1 MFLIIAIILVV
12 LWLLG
17 ITVFKMTRG
26 IIHLVLLIAVV
37 LVVLHFVRGM

>member
-1 MFLIIAIILVV
+1 MFLVIAIILVV

-17 ITVFKMTRG
+17 VTVLKMTRG